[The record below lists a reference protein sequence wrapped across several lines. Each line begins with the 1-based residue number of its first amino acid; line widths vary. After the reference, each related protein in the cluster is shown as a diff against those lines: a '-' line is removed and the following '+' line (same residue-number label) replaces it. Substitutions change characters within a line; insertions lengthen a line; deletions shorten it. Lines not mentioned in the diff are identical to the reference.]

1 MRILVVEDERSLARA
16 IVKILERNYYSA
28 DSVYNGAEAL
38 EYVATGNYDA
48 VILDVMM
55 PAMDGITALKRI
67 RGAKN
72 GIPVLILTA
81 KAEVEDRV
89 SGLDSGA
96 NYYLT
101 NPFDTKELL
110 AAIRAITRPQGE
122 TGSKLSLGNIVLDRT
137 SYELSSP
144 SGCFRLT
151 NKEFQLMELFM
162 ANPHRIYPPE
172 RVMERIWGFDSEA
185 EINVVWVYVSYLR
198 KKLAALGSDVSIRLL
213 RGAGYS
219 LEIDS

>member
-55 PAMDGITALKRI
+55 PKMDGITALKRI

-101 NPFDTKELL
+101 KPFDTKELL

-213 RGAGYS
+213 RGTGYS

>member
-55 PAMDGITALKRI
+55 PTMDGITALKRI

-101 NPFDTKELL
+101 KPFDTKELL

-219 LEIDS
+219 LKIDS

>member
-55 PAMDGITALKRI
+55 PTMDGITALKRI

-101 NPFDTKELL
+101 KPFDTKELL

>member
-55 PAMDGITALKRI
+55 PTMDGITALKRI

-89 SGLDSGA
+89 SGFDSGA

-101 NPFDTKELL
+101 KPFDTKELL

-219 LEIDS
+219 LKIDS

>member
-101 NPFDTKELL
+101 KPFDTKELL

>member
-16 IVKILERNYYSA
+16 IVKVLERNYYSA

-101 NPFDTKELL
+101 NPFDTRELL